1 MGEVLKT
8 KPMIRV
14 LWRFI
19 VLFFACCSSS
29 SEDTQSTLLIS
40 ELISPIEITLGGEM
54 TDAQKEFFEPLGNSG
69 GYHAEI
75 DSEFGF
81 SSMKLGSWVNM
92 IRRVSFSGSIGFESD
107 EMRCKTNELI
117 SLLDY
122 FYGPSELVDLP
133 PKADPEKV
141 VGHGVSVKRKDMK
154 LREWRPEA
162 DIVVD
167 LYYFPPESAHLFR
180 DEIEGEATVPI
191 RLSFSQTLRPTVSR
205 AR

>member
-1 MGEVLKT
+1 
-8 KPMIRV
+8 MIRV
-14 LWRFI
+14 FWRLS

-29 SEDTQSTLLIS
+29 SEDTQSTLLIP
-40 ELISPIEITLGGEM
+40 ELISPIEITFGGGM

-69 GYHAEI
+69 GRYAEI

-81 SSMKLGSWVNM
+81 SSVELWALWDG
-92 IRRVSFSGSIGFESD
+92 VSSVRFSGSIVFESD
-107 EMRCKTNELI
+107 EMRCKTNELL
-117 SLLDY
+117 SRLDY
-122 FYGPSELVDLP
+122 FYGPSELVDLS
-133 PKADPEKV
+133 PKSDPEKL

-154 LREWRPEA
+154 RREWRPEA
-162 DIVVD
+162 DIIVR

-191 RLSFSQTLRPTVSR
+191 RLSFRQTLRPTVSR